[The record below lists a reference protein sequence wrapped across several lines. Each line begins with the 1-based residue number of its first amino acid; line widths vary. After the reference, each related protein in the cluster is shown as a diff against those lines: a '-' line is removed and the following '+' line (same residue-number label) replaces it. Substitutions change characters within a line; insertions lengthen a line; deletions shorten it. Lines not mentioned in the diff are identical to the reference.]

1 MRNPRLWLGGGIAGV
16 VGCCAYFVAVAVQW
30 PETQLGTTG
39 LLLVISLFPILGI
52 IYSYALHDFIAA
64 ESDGAAN
71 RLSAIFA
78 IAGFT
83 ILMAMIVVQL
93 AVGAAVP
100 DITRALDE
108 ATARALRRGLRIV
121 DLGLDVGWD
130 LLIGTALI
138 FWGFAIRRR
147 SGLGLGW
154 GAPSAVFG
162 VALIGLNAATF
173 PTPPANHGLFDI
185 GPFIAVYM
193 LGLSVRL
200 ALLGRQAARAD
211 QMAG

>member
-1 MRNPRLWLGGGIAGV
+1 MRHPSLWFGGGIAGAV
-16 VGCCAYFVAVAVQW
+16 GVGCYFLAVAVPW
-30 PETQLGTTG
+30 PDTQLGTTG
-39 LLLVISLFPILGI
+39 TLLAISAFPILWI
-52 IYSYALHDFIAA
+52 ICSYALYDFIAA
-64 ESDGAAN
+64 GSDSAAN

-78 IAGFT
+78 FAAFAM
-83 ILMAMIVVQL
+83 LVAMIVAQL
-93 AVGAAVP
+93 AVRAQVP
-100 DITRALDE
+100 EITRELDE
-108 ATARALRRGLRIV
+108 VTARAIRRGLRMI

-154 GAPSAVFG
+154 GAPATVFG

-173 PTPPANHGLFDI
+173 PIPPVNHGLFDI

-193 LGLSVRL
+193 LALSVRL
-200 ALLGRQAARAD
+200 AFLGRRASRAAAT
-211 QMAG
+211 AG